1 MTETVAVEVVMIAYK
16 EFLGAKL
23 ISKESCFTSLKPV
36 EVVTVELPM
45 KTLSVLSCKCKWTKT
60 GLVSPATN
68 KVGEVVTVT

>member
-16 EFLGAKL
+16 EFPGAKL

-45 KTLSVLSCKCKWTKT
+45 
-60 GLVSPATN
+60 
-68 KVGEVVTVT
+68 